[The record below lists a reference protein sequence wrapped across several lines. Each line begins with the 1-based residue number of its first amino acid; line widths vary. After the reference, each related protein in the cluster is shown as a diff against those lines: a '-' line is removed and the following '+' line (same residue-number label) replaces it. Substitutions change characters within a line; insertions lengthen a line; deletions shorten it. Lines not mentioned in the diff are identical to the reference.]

1 MLFKAREH
9 SYTDSEADS
18 NSDSDDM
25 DECSKQQCVD
35 TILELLSRIQ
45 LVGKKKIC
53 QFVNIFDLATQVSSR
68 TQGLVTTAKSPPR
81 VFSRGDTAFRFS
93 CDPSL
98 KQISIIEAAVKLGA
112 SDFKQ
117 ALYEYHGHLERHG
130 DISCKLI
137 GRWHDPLSCNLP
149 FESIQVWYKMRMQNR
164 AFHLPHDALSAQTV
178 NCQPPCERWPYGHYD
193 SVLLNT
199 KSDSVWPKSG
209 LHGKMYAC
217 CCIPC

>member
-1 MLFKAREH
+1 
-9 SYTDSEADS
+9 
-18 NSDSDDM
+18 M
-25 DECSKQQCVD
+25 DTTS
-35 TILELLSRIQ
+35 ELLLCIQ
-45 LVGKKKIC
+45 LVGKKKIR
-53 QFVNIFDLATQVSSR
+53 QFVNIFDLANQVSSR
-68 TQGLVTTAKSPPR
+68 TQGLVTTAKLPSR
-81 VFSRGDTAFRFS
+81 VFSRGDTAFCFS

-117 ALYEYHGHLERHG
+117 VLYEYHGHLERHG
-130 DISCKLI
+130 DISRKLI

-149 FESIQVWYKMRMQNR
+149 FESIQVWYKMRMPNCV
-164 AFHLPHDALSAQTV
+164 FHLPHDALSAQTV

-199 KSDSVWPKSG
+199 KSDPVWPKLG
-209 LHGKMYAC
+209 LYGKMYAC